1 MLALSAALF
10 GAMAFTTK
18 LATARLGG
26 AQVAMVRFLIG
37 LAPILLIP
45 AIRRQSFTVQRWD
58 LLFYRGFFGGT
69 AVLLYF
75 LAIEHIPVGVAT
87 LLNYTAPIFSGVFAA
102 IFIGERVRPAVLI
115 PLTISF
121 TGIVLVVRSHA
132 TGGEMLGFGRWEL
145 AGLCSAMLSG
155 VAVTAIRLARRTE
168 SSWSIFASFSIFGL
182 LATAPFGMQNWI
194 DPNGVEWT
202 MLAFVGLFSISAQ
215 LLMTSALRWVETLSA
230 GVISQLAVV
239 VSMILG
245 AVWLGEHL
253 LPMTLI
259 GSALTIIGVVA
270 VMAIT
275 SRPRSSAF
283 DEAAEQ

>member
-1 MLALSAALF
+1 
-10 GAMAFTTK
+10 
-18 LATARLGG
+18 
-26 AQVAMVRFLIG
+26 
-37 LAPILLIP
+37 
-45 AIRRQSFTVQRWD
+45 
-58 LLFYRGFFGGT
+58 
-69 AVLLYF
+69 
-75 LAIEHIPVGVAT
+75 
-87 LLNYTAPIFSGVFAA
+87 
-102 IFIGERVRPAVLI
+102 
-115 PLTISF
+115 
-121 TGIVLVVRSHA
+121 
-132 TGGEMLGFGRWEL
+132 
-145 AGLCSAMLSG
+145 MLSG